1 MDRKGAVMAGS
12 QKHDDAA
19 ETALVPKLIR
29 WPQDWV
35 ERVDQVRGEQS
46 FSDFVRTA
54 VHMLIDNGELSSPPA
69 WGQGAPK
76 IVSPEEIV
84 NQIRQATDEELNRTA
99 SSESSS
105 TKRSA

>member
-1 MDRKGAVMAGS
+1 MAGS
-12 QKHDDAA
+12 QKPDTTT
-19 ETALVPKLIR
+19 ETVLVPKLIR

-35 ERVDQVRGEQS
+35 ERVDQVRGEHS

-54 VHMLIDNGELSSPPA
+54 VHMLIDNGELSNPPA

-84 NQIRQATDEELNRTA
+84 EQIRQATDEELSNTA
-99 SSESSS
+99 PADSV
-105 TKRSA
+105 TRKRSA

>member
-1 MDRKGAVMAGS
+1 MAGS
-12 QKHDDAA
+12 QKPDGTT
-19 ETALVPKLIR
+19 ETVLVPKLIR

-54 VHMLIDNGELSSPPA
+54 VHMLIDNGELSNPPA

-76 IVSPEEIV
+76 IISPEEIIE
-84 NQIRQATDEELNRTA
+84 QIRQATDEELSNTDRTD
-99 SSESSS
+99 S
-105 TKRSA
+105 TTKKRSA

>member
-1 MDRKGAVMAGS
+1 MAGS
-12 QKHDDAA
+12 QKSDATT
-19 ETALVPKLIR
+19 ETVLVPKLIR

-54 VHMLIDNGELSSPPA
+54 VHMLIDNGELSNPPA

-76 IVSPEEIV
+76 IVSPEEIIE
-84 NQIRQATDEELNRTA
+84 QIRQATDEELNKTTPADSVTR
-99 SSESSS
+99 
-105 TKRSA
+105 KRSA

>member
-1 MDRKGAVMAGS
+1 MAGS
-12 QKHDDAA
+12 QKHDVTA
-19 ETALVPKLIR
+19 ETVLVPKLIR

-35 ERVDQVRGEQS
+35 ERIDQVRGDQS

-76 IVSPEEIV
+76 VVSPEEIIE
-84 NQIRQATDEELNRTA
+84 QIRQVTEEELNNPIA
-99 SSESSS
+99 SDSSS
-105 TKRSA
+105 RRSA

>member
-1 MDRKGAVMAGS
+1 MAGS
-12 QKHDDAA
+12 QKSDSTT
-19 ETALVPKLIR
+19 ETVLIPKLIR

-54 VHMLIDNGELSSPPA
+54 VHMLINNGELSNPPA

-76 IVSPEEIV
+76 VISPEEIIE
-84 NQIRQATDEELNRTA
+84 QIRQATDEELGNTVA
-99 SSESSS
+99 ADS
-105 TKRSA
+105 TTKKRSA

>member
-1 MDRKGAVMAGS
+1 MAGS
-12 QKHDDAA
+12 QKADATT
-19 ETALVPKLIR
+19 ETVLVPKLIR

-54 VHMLIDNGELSSPPA
+54 VHMLIDNGELSNPPA

-76 IVSPEEIV
+76 IVSPDEIIE
-84 NQIRQATDEELNRTA
+84 QIRQATDEELSNNLA
-99 SSESSS
+99 ADS
-105 TKRSA
+105 TTKKRSA

>member
-1 MDRKGAVMAGS
+1 MAGS
-12 QKHDDAA
+12 QKPDTTT
-19 ETALVPKLIR
+19 ETVLVPKLIR

-54 VHMLIDNGELSSPPA
+54 VHMLIDNGELSNPPA

-76 IVSPEEIV
+76 IVSPEEIIE
-84 NQIRQATDEELNRTA
+84 QIRQATDEELSNTA
-99 SSESSS
+99 PADSV
-105 TKRSA
+105 TRKRSA